1 MDLEVT
7 LYSFA
12 SITDKFLIKKFL
24 ELQDSFSKQILINL
38 SNLLSDFRLRKNVS
52 YFHLKNQDEIIK
64 KIIFTKE
71 VFVRKFKKFKFIL

>member
-1 MDLEVT
+1 MDILLNMINVIVFFLVECLSLICWMDLEVT

-38 SNLLSDFRLRKNVS
+38 SNLLSDPRLRENVS
-52 YFHLKNQDEIIK
+52 SFHLKN
-64 KIIFTKE
+64 
-71 VFVRKFKKFKFIL
+71 